1 MKYKNFKELNR
12 AYNNKDR
19 DEMSYDE
26 QAKYVEDCF
35 DTYEAIGFLTEF
47 DSPYELGS
55 QYNGKSFEVIRR
67 LSAERPDYADLEVL
81 PKWLVSIGGSI
92 VSAYPEEICKA
103 GKDSIYSC
111 ENYEAENDE
120 MEKSALFKDFV
131 KIVKSSPYE
140 QVISVAED
148 AEEREGWWSI
158 VKLNIADAKTL
169 LCNYWGGGYPYAY
182 SIDETEDIE
191 TVEYALASFFK
202 DAFNVKVD
210 DDMLVAFHIGSGSE
224 GKEDEDDEED
234 EDEWL
239 VCERCGYKQYDEQ
252 TIQSYKEKYPDTDA
266 HDIPYV
272 CGACMDTEEDDEAI

>member
-1 MKYKNFKELNR
+1 MKYNSFIELQN
-12 AYNNKDR
+12 AYDNIPV
-19 DEMSYDE
+19 DEMSFEDE
-26 QAKYVEDCF
+26 LSYRIDCF
-35 DTYEAIGFLTEF
+35 DTYEGIGFTDTF
-47 DSPYELGS
+47 NSPYEDMS
-55 QYNGKSFEVIRR
+55 KFNGKPFKVVRR
-67 LSAERPDYADLEVL
+67 MSYTEDNIDLECL
-81 PKWLVSIGGSI
+81 PKWIISIDGEEI
-92 VSAYPEEICKA
+92 EAYPEEICKA

-202 DAFNVKVD
+202 DAFNVTVD

-252 TIQSYKEKYPDTDA
+252 TIRSYKEKYPDTDA